1 MPEPVFDRAGSD
13 ASAAMRA
20 LMQELFPICRSITG
34 NGVRQTL
41 EVVGR
46 RIPISITERGKRGL
60 YSAIGRDGK
69 TAERQLRMLWL
80 LNMSDGQHSLL
91 DIAERAKITFREA
104 AEMARVL
111 EEHGLLQA
119 STTGAQ

>member
-20 LMQELFPICRSITG
+20 LVQELFPIFRSITG
-34 NGVRQTL
+34 
-41 EVVGR
+41 
-46 RIPISITERGKRGL
+46 K
-60 YSAIGRDGK
+60 
-69 TAERQLRMLWL
+69 
-80 LNMSDGQHSLL
+80 
-91 DIAERAKITFREA
+91 FREA

-119 STTGAQ
+119 STTGGQ